1 MDSGAIIY
9 DIVIHHMDQFIAK
22 LKEKFSGDIVVDSV
36 EREVYSRDASLFK
49 VTPQLVVF
57 PKNSE
62 DIKTLVRLVNDE
74 RALGNHYNLTA
85 RSAGTDMTGGP
96 LGESIVVEF
105 TKYFN
110 TVTEVGSDY
119 AITEPG
125 VFYRDFDKITKLKAG
140 KILPS
145 YPASRE
151 LCAVGGMTANNS
163 GGEKNLLYGKTE
175 NYVMELKAVL
185 QDGEEHIF
193 RPLTMDE
200 LEQKKSQQTVEGELY
215 RKLHSL
221 IEKNYDALQ
230 QAKPHVSKNSAGYY
244 LWNVWDKA
252 KGIFDPTKLLV
263 GSQGTLGIFTQ
274 IKFKLVKP
282 RTHSRLLVIFLN
294 SMDRVGDITNVILAH
309 KPESLESYDD
319 HTFKLAVKLFPQMI
333 ARMKGN
339 FLVLM
344 WRFLPEFW
352 AVLTGGVPKLLV
364 MAEFTSDTD
373 VDALAQA
380 YEAEKALASFNLKT
394 HVTSSADEITK
405 YWIIRRESF
414 NMLRKHVKELRTAP
428 FIDDFV
434 VRPEL
439 LPEFLP
445 KLYKILDS
453 YSIIYTVAGH
463 VGDGNFHIIPL
474 MDLKI
479 AKSKQIITELI
490 EKVNSLVVEYKGS
503 ITGEH
508 NDGIV
513 RTPYLEKM
521 YGPEICKLFKET
533 KEIFDPHNIFNPG
546 KKVDGTW
553 DYALKHMDAG
563 K

>member
-1 MDSGAIIY
+1 MDE
-9 DIVIHHMDQFIAK
+9 FIAK
-22 LKEKFSGDIVVDSV
+22 LTTRFTGDIAYDEASL
-36 EREVYSRDASLFK
+36 ERYSRDASLFK
-49 VTPQLVVF
+49 VKPQLVVF
-57 PKNSE
+57 PKTVA
-62 DIKTLVRLVNDE
+62 DIKSLVQLINEERTL
-74 RALGNHYNLTA
+74 GHSYSLTA

-96 LGESIVVEF
+96 LSESIVVEF

-110 TVTEVGSDY
+110 HVKEIGSDY

-125 VFYRDFDKITKLKAG
+125 VYYRDFDKLTKIKVG

-151 LCAVGGMTANNS
+151 LCTVGGMVANNS

-175 NYVMELKAVL
+175 NYVQELKMVL
-185 QDGEEHIF
+185 RDGEEYIF
-193 RPLTMDE
+193 RPLSLDE
-200 LEQKKSQQTVEGELY
+200 LELKKSLQTAEGEVY
-215 RKLHSL
+215 RKLADL
-221 IEKNYDALQ
+221 IQGNDELLKKS
-230 QAKPHVSKNSAGYY
+230 KPHVSKNSAGYY
-244 LWNVWDKA
+244 LWNVFDKD
-252 KGIFDPTKLLV
+252 KKIFDPTKLIV
-263 GSQGTLGIFTQ
+263 GSQGTLGIITE

-282 RTHSRLLVIFLN
+282 RTHSQLLVVFLKD
-294 SMDRVGDITNVILAH
+294 MKRLGDITNVILAH

-339 FLVLM
+339 FLTLM

-380 YEAEKALASFNLKT
+380 IEAEKSLKAFNLRT
-394 HVTSSADEITK
+394 HVTSSADEVTK

-434 VRPEL
+434 VLPEL

-445 KLYKILDS
+445 KLYSILDE

-474 MDLKI
+474 MDMHK
-479 AKSKQIITELI
+479 ASSKKIITELI
-490 EKVNSLVVEYKGS
+490 ERVNSLVIEYKGS

-521 YGPEICKLFKET
+521 YGPEMYNLFKET
-533 KEIFDPHNIFNPG
+533 KAIFDPQLIFNPG
-546 KKVDGTW
+546 KKVGGTW
-553 DYALKHMDAG
+553 DYALKHMDSG
-563 K
+563 L